1 MAYIPLADVVGGLG
15 SGFSGASRDIMAIQ
29 QARQLEE
36 MRRLQMEQDQA
47 EEARRQAEE
56 SRRQAAEAQKTALR
70 PLELA
75 TAQYGVRGQILGTV
89 ATPEEYDLAR
99 GEIDR
104 LGLPSSDLPAPTRST
119 AWATFKAPEERR
131 VISPSLPKGW
141 VPPAW
146 LPNQQNIL
154 PAPADLPEGPMMAPG
169 IAREDLPAVQRAAER
184 GLPLEKQEKFRDAD
198 VASMLRSQELASR
211 GEKYRTQLE
220 YADRNADLAERRF
233 GLQETKDERAARL
246 EREKIAIDREK
257 LAMAREAA
265 ARESNKEVPKI
276 SGYEPIPEQTVDASS
291 AKVARDAVAK
301 LGSLETIIK
310 EFKRAYADAKRRGV
324 KGQIIGPDADR
335 LNGIRQRMLLNLK
348 EAENLGVLQAV
359 DIQTMEPIV
368 PKAVGAGAILNSMVG
383 RNDPMIALDQFER
396 EAKGRLGNV
405 VQSHGYRPIAK
416 PGSSPKVGDIKT
428 FPNGNKGRWNGS
440 GWEKI

>member
-36 MRRLQMEQDQA
+36 MRRLQMEQDHA

-56 SRRQAAEAQKTALR
+56 SRRQAAEAQKAALR

-75 TAQYGVRGQILGTV
+75 MAQYGARGQILGTV

-131 VISPSLPKGW
+131 VIAPSLPKGW

-146 LPNQQNIL
+146 LPNQQDIL
-154 PAPADLPEGPMMAPG
+154 PAPTGLPEGPMMAPG

-198 VASMLRSQELASR
+198 IGRQIQLANLSRVQDKDALSREWMAFQREAKIQGMSEAEAQREFQRKMAGLGYDIDLQKLRLQKEQAAREAKKPTINEGQAKAVLFGQEVSASLGDFKSLLRKGFDPTSAKGSFGVALAGSEGLASPAR
-211 GEKYRTQLE
+211 QFASGDAQIWNNAADQLAQAALRFESGAAIGEQEFGKKIR
-220 YADRNADLAERRF
+220 ANIPRF
-233 GLQETKDERAARL
+233 GDSRAVVQRKL
-246 EREKIAIDREK
+246 EAIDRAAK
-257 LAMAREAA
+257 AFEAY
-265 ARESNKEVPKI
+265 
-276 SGYEPIPEQTVDASS
+276 SGKTFGAEPVGTSYKFTQT
-291 AKVARDAVAK
+291 
-301 LGSLETIIK
+301 
-310 EFKRAYADAKRRGV
+310 YQGV
-324 KGQIIGPDADR
+324 
-335 LNGIRQRMLLNLK
+335 
-348 EAENLGVLQAV
+348 
-359 DIQTMEPIV
+359 TY
-368 PKAVGAGAILNSMVG
+368 G
-383 RNDPMIALDQFER
+383 RN
-396 EAKGRLGNV
+396 
-405 VQSHGYRPIAK
+405 
-416 PGSSPKVGDIKT
+416 SP
-428 FPNGNKGRWNGS
+428 S
-440 GWEKI
+440 EKWKRVK

>member
-75 TAQYGVRGQILGTV
+75 TAQYGARGQILGTV

-131 VISPSLPKGW
+131 VIAPSLPKDW

-184 GLPLEKQEKFRDAD
+184 GLPLEKQEKFA
-198 VASMLRSQELASR
+198 Q
-211 GEKYRTQLE
+211 
-220 YADRNADLAERRF
+220 ADLSRQIQLANLQRNLDKDALSRDWMAFQREAKIQGMGEAETQREFQRKIAGLGYDIDLQKL
-233 GLQETKDERAARL
+233 GLQKEQ
-246 EREKIAIDREK
+246 
-257 LAMAREAA
+257 A
-265 ARESNKEVPKI
+265 ARESKKPTINEGQAKAVLFGQEVAASLGDFKSLLGKGFDPTSTKGSFGVSIAGAEGFAAPLRGLASREAQIWNNASDQLAQAALRFESGAAIGEQEFGKKI
-276 SGYEPIPEQTVDASS
+276 RANIPRLGDSKDV
-291 AKVARDAVAK
+291 VARKLSAIDRAAK
-301 LGSLETIIK
+301 AFEEYSGKKFS
-310 EFKRAYADAKRRGV
+310 A
-324 KGQIIGPDADR
+324 QP
-335 LNGIRQRMLLNLK
+335 
-348 EAENLGVLQAV
+348 
-359 DIQTMEPIV
+359 
-368 PKAVGAGAILNSMVG
+368 AGASANKI
-383 RNDPMIALDQFER
+383 
-396 EAKGRLGNV
+396 
-405 VQSHGYRPIAK
+405 
-416 PGSSPKVGDIKT
+416 GDVKT
-428 FPNGNKGRWNGS
+428 FPNGRKAQWDGKGWRA
-440 GWEKI
+440 I

>member
-36 MRRLQMEQDQA
+36 MRRLQMEQDHA

-131 VISPSLPKGW
+131 VIAPSLPKGW
-141 VPPAW
+141 VPPEW

-198 VASMLRSQELASR
+198 VASMLRAQELASR

-246 EREKIAIDREK
+246 EREKLAIDREK
-257 LAMAREAA
+257 LRLQKEQA
-265 ARESNKEVPKI
+265 ARESKKPTINEGQAKAVLFGQEVAASLGDFKSLLGKGFDPTSTKGSFGVSIAGAEGFAAPLRGLASREAQIWNNASDQLAQAALRFESGAAIGEQEFGKKI
-276 SGYEPIPEQTVDASS
+276 RANIPRLGDSKDV
-291 AKVARDAVAK
+291 VARKLSAIERAAK
-301 LGSLETIIK
+301 AFEEYSGKKFS
-310 EFKRAYADAKRRGV
+310 A
-324 KGQIIGPDADR
+324 QP
-335 LNGIRQRMLLNLK
+335 
-348 EAENLGVLQAV
+348 
-359 DIQTMEPIV
+359 
-368 PKAVGAGAILNSMVG
+368 AGASANKI
-383 RNDPMIALDQFER
+383 
-396 EAKGRLGNV
+396 
-405 VQSHGYRPIAK
+405 
-416 PGSSPKVGDIKT
+416 GDVKT
-428 FPNGNKGRWNGS
+428 FPNGRKAQWDGKGW
-440 GWEKI
+440 KAI

>member
-36 MRRLQMEQDQA
+36 MRRLQMEQDHA

-131 VISPSLPKGW
+131 VIAPSLPKDW

-184 GLPLEKQEKFRDAD
+184 GLPLEKQEEFRDAD
-198 VASMLRSQELASR
+198 VASMLRAQELASR

-246 EREKIAIDREK
+246 EREKLAIDQEK
-257 LAMAREAA
+257 LRLQKEQA
-265 ARESNKEVPKI
+265 ARESKKPTINEGQAKAVLFGQEVAASLGDFKSLLGKGFDPTSTKGSFGVSIAGAEGFAAPLRGLASREAQIWNNASDQLAQAALRFESGAAIGEQEFGKKI
-276 SGYEPIPEQTVDASS
+276 RANIPRLGDSKDV
-291 AKVARDAVAK
+291 VARKLSAIERAAK
-301 LGSLETIIK
+301 AFEEYSGKKLS
-310 EFKRAYADAKRRGV
+310 A
-324 KGQIIGPDADR
+324 QP
-335 LNGIRQRMLLNLK
+335 
-348 EAENLGVLQAV
+348 
-359 DIQTMEPIV
+359 
-368 PKAVGAGAILNSMVG
+368 AGASANKI
-383 RNDPMIALDQFER
+383 
-396 EAKGRLGNV
+396 
-405 VQSHGYRPIAK
+405 
-416 PGSSPKVGDIKT
+416 GDVKT
-428 FPNGNKGRWNGS
+428 FPNGRKAQWDGKGW
-440 GWEKI
+440 KAI